1 MEKFYLE
8 LANIKRKIEAINYIK
23 EHIDFNSEPAGTS
36 GLDDEYKNYEKWLE
50 KLELMK
56 NIETCPSD
64 RCIGREYFL
73 IRESDNKLVGMINLR
88 WNLNEW
94 MLTYGGH
101 IGYGIRPTERRKG
114 YNKINLYLC
123 LLKAKEFGL
132 DKVLLTASDNNLGS
146 ISTIKALGGVL
157 ENKVESYKDS
167 NDITGRYWI
176 DVNESLEKYESVY
189 KKKILIKEWY
199 YGNNWS

>member
-1 MEKFYLE
+1 MEKFYLRE
-8 LANIKRKIEAINYIK
+8 ASINRKLEAIEYIK
-23 EHIDFNSEPAGTS
+23 EHIKFNSEPAGTS
-36 GLDDEYKNYEKWLE
+36 GLDDEYENFEKWLE

-73 IRESDNKLVGMINLR
+73 IRESDEKIVGMINLR

-94 MLTYGGH
+94 MLEYGGH

-176 DVNESLEKYESVY
+176 NVED
-189 KKKILIKEWY
+189 
-199 YGNNWS
+199 

>member
-8 LANIKRKIEAINYIK
+8 EVNIKRKQEAMDYIK
-23 EHIDFNSEPAGTS
+23 EHIKFNSEPAGVG
-36 GLDDEYKNYEKWLE
+36 GLDDEYENYEKWLE
-50 KLELMK
+50 KIELMK

-73 IRESDNKLVGMINLR
+73 IRENDEKIVGMINLR

-94 MLTYGGH
+94 MLKYGGH

-123 LLKAKEFGL
+123 LLKAKEFGI
-132 DKVLLTASDNNLGS
+132 DKVLLTANDDNSGS
-146 ISTIKALGGVL
+146 IKTIESLGGIL
-157 ENKVESYKDS
+157 ENKVESYKKHEEMLR
-167 NDITGRYWI
+167 RYWI
-176 DVNESLEKYESVY
+176 NVSESLEKYENVY
-189 KKKILIKEWY
+189 KKKILIKE
-199 YGNNWS
+199 

>member
-1 MEKFYLE
+1 MERFYLSD
-8 LANIKRKIEAINYIK
+8 ASINRKKQAIEYIK
-23 EHIDFNSEPAGTS
+23 EHIKYNSEPAGVG

-73 IRESDNKLVGMINLR
+73 IRESDNRLVGMINLR

-94 MLTYGGH
+94 MIKYGGH

-123 LLKAKEFGL
+123 LLKAKEFGI
-132 DKVLLTASDNNLGS
+132 DKVLLTANDNNLGS
-146 ISTIKALGGVL
+146 INTIKALGGIL
-157 ENKVESYKDS
+157 ENKIESYKE
-167 NDITGRYWI
+167 NEDILGRYWI
-176 DVNESLEKYESVY
+176 DVNESLETYYQEY
-189 KKKILIKEWY
+189 KKKILIKE
-199 YGNNWS
+199 